1 MEKLWEVKKVVI
13 EYMEVK
19 AETRQEAKE
28 IADDPHTVVVRSVTA
43 KRINICQIKN
53 GRSIF

>member
-1 MEKLWEVKKVVI
+1 MKKLWEVKKVVI

-28 IADDPHTVVVRSVTA
+28 IADDPHTVELRSVTA
-43 KRINICQIKN
+43 KRVNTCPIKN